1 MKLDPVKF
9 KERLVVMRRDREM
22 DRDRLM
28 SMLAKSDRPSSLNDA
43 LDMSAAI
50 TGIALLNQLYDAVEE
65 SMETEVRNDTS
76 PPRIG

>member
-28 SMLAKSDRPSSLNDA
+28 SMLAKSDRPPSLNDA

-65 SMETEVRNDTS
+65 SMETDT
-76 PPRIG
+76 